1 MIMVAHLSTCALN
14 LTSLCVLVRFRQCS
28 SDWIHSF
35 TFNLTLSLHP
45 IFKWKRTSC
54 RSSARRSALD
64 SKHFASQKPQARS
77 KVTAAMCCTSYE
89 SYTKSSSWSNMYI
102 IHKYAKQKKKIF
114 GSSPPCLYVGDHSI
128 LADQLGLLGHMLR
141 TSPYYRLAG
150 CKCLVM
156 QHEVLCPPWCWGS
169 IWQFFHSIQ
178 FHSILPHLPP
188 PLWSCSFPRSHE
200 VTCSELNHET
210 WVSILAH
217 RIVVRWGPSSS
228 LICVKN

>member
-1 MIMVAHLSTCALN
+1 MKTYLLQIFGKKVCAWFKTFCIAEAPSTIK
-14 LTSLCVLVRFRQCS
+14 S
-28 SDWIHSF
+28 HSF
-35 TFNLTLSLHP
+35 YVLYFIWVIL
-45 IFKWKRTSC
+45 
-54 RSSARRSALD
+54 
-64 SKHFASQKPQARS
+64 
-77 KVTAAMCCTSYE
+77 KV
-89 SYTKSSSWSNMYI
+89 I
-102 IHKYAKQKKKIF
+102 RLVKYVLLFTIMQPMQAKQEKIF

-128 LADQLGLLGHMLR
+128 LADQLGLLDHMLR

-217 RIVVRWGPSSS
+217 RIFVSRGSTSS
-228 LICVKN
+228 LISVKN